1 MRFPAE
7 VLPLM
12 LIIACLCGVANAATG
27 AAAAAP
33 PAAPGTAVTSEEV
46 RVAAAKLRAD
56 PNIGGEHKIRSLRW
70 NQPNAPEPP
79 RPPPPWIAG
88 LFEYLGQTG
97 SALFWASA
105 ALAAAIAVIWAYR
118 TFRARTPRPGRIAL
132 PVVSRV
138 GEMDIRPESLP
149 ADIGAAAL
157 ALADAGRTREALSLL
172 YRGALSRAVH
182 RFGVPIGPSYTEG
195 EALRAVGARLDA
207 PRLSYFSDLV
217 GVWRRAVYAGE
228 TLSGEAVRHL
238 CRGFAAAL
246 DAAAA

>member
-1 MRFPAE
+1 MRFPAD
-7 VLPLM
+7 VLPLI
-12 LIIACLCGVANAATG
+12 LILACPCGVANAATDAG
-27 AAAAAP
+27 TAP
-33 PAAPGTAVTSEEV
+33 APGTAVTSEEV
-46 RVAAAKLRAD
+46 RAAAAKLRAD

-105 ALAAAIAVIWAYR
+105 ALAAAIAVIWTYR
-118 TFRARTPRPGRIAL
+118 TFRARTPRPGPIAL

-157 ALADAGRTREALSLL
+157 ALADSGKTREALSLL

-195 EALRAVGARLDA
+195 EALRAVGARFDA

-228 TLSGEAVRHL
+228 ALSGEAVRPL